1 MDRTDTLAPFR
12 VVVKIERHR
21 ASVGRPRISD
31 REEVQDMRRTTRMSA
46 TVLWVAL
53 GAIIGTPL
61 HAQESAAEQGSWR
74 VLPLPHVDLWY
85 HGLAV
90 TGFEG
95 SGPDPLY
102 DPSYRARIREVKE
115 GLGVY
120 PSALDRGSPGFAAA
134 FQADSAFELLHFVP
148 LYFASAGPDRMLA
161 ALTQVAETGN
171 AAVEDPVA
179 QFGAGIVAQ
188 LLPEERQLDVLLEFT
203 RALSDEWTT
212 WFEDAWT
219 RSVLDRR
226 VDLASLQSVW
236 DQRFAGPLRPYLERH
251 QLDQGALI
259 VSPQVGLEGRVFSGS
274 PADRTDNLVVVHLP
288 PPGDRLEATLHYA
301 VRELCFPAARLALD
315 AAGPMPADRLAAS
328 ARSTRAAV
336 RCGELLLE
344 KLAPAEVAAYR
355 RSFVPATASASD
367 EATGEAFHRAYP
379 LDPSLQA
386 ALEAEIA
393 ALE

>member
-1 MDRTDTLAPFR
+1 MKHIGFGFGAGRIASIGIIAVVLTVSAESLA
-12 VVVKIERHR
+12 
-21 ASVGRPRISD
+21 
-31 REEVQDMRRTTRMSA
+31 
-46 TVLWVAL
+46 
-53 GAIIGTPL
+53 
-61 HAQESAAEQGSWR
+61 AQESAAEQGSWR

-102 DPSYRARIREVKE
+102 DPSYRARIREVEE

-148 LYFASAGPDRMLA
+148 LYFASAGPDRMLS
-161 ALTQVAETGN
+161 ALTQVGETGN
-171 AAVEDPVA
+171 ARVEDPAA

-188 LLPEERQLDVLLEFT
+188 LLPEERQRDVLLEFT
-203 RALSDEWTT
+203 RALSSEWAT

-226 VDLASLQSVW
+226 VDLAALQSVW
-236 DQRFAGPLRPYLERH
+236 DERFAGPLRPYLERH

-274 PADRTDNLVVVHLP
+274 PADRTDNLVVVHFP
-288 PPGDRLEATLHYA
+288 PRGDRLEATLHYA
-301 VRELCFPAARLALD
+301 VRELCFPAARLAMD
-315 AAGPMPADRLAAS
+315 AAGPMPTDRLAAS

-336 RCGELLLE
+336 RCGDLLLE
-344 KLAPAEVAAYR
+344 RVAPGEAAAYR

-367 EATGEAFHRAYP
+367 EATREAFHRAYP
-379 LDPSLQA
+379 LDAGLEV
-386 ALEAEIA
+386 ALAAEIA
-393 ALE
+393 NLQ

>member
-1 MDRTDTLAPFR
+1 MKRTGFASGAVRWTFVPVVLVVAAATGIAPLA
-12 VVVKIERHR
+12 
-21 ASVGRPRISD
+21 
-31 REEVQDMRRTTRMSA
+31 
-46 TVLWVAL
+46 
-53 GAIIGTPL
+53 
-61 HAQESAAEQGSWR
+61 AQESPSEQGSWR

-90 TGFEG
+90 TGFDG

-102 DPSYRARIREVKE
+102 DPSYRARVREVKQE
-115 GLGVY
+115 LGVY
-120 PSALDRGSPGFAAA
+120 PSALDRGSPGFSAA
-134 FQADSAFELLHFVP
+134 FQADNAFELLHFVP

-171 AAVEDPVA
+171 ATVEDPVA

-188 LLPEERQLDVLLEFT
+188 LLPEERQLDALLDFT
-203 RALSDEWTT
+203 RALSEEWAT

-226 VDLASLQSVW
+226 VDLAALQSVW
-236 DQRFAGPLRPYLERH
+236 DQRFAGPLSPYLERH

-259 VSPQVGLEGRVFSGS
+259 VSPQVGLEGRVFAGS

-344 KLAPAEVAAYR
+344 ELAPAEVAAYR
-355 RSFVPATASASD
+355 RSFVPATASESD
-367 EATGEAFHRAYP
+367 EATREAFHRAYP
-379 LDPSLQA
+379 LDGGLEA

-393 ALE
+393 NLE

>member
-1 MDRTDTLAPFR
+1 M
-12 VVVKIERHR
+12 K
-21 ASVGRPRISD
+21 
-31 REEVQDMRRTTRMSA
+31 RRTL
-46 TVLWVAL
+46 VF
-53 GAIIGTPL
+53 GAIAWIVVMSVTISAAPAV
-61 HAQESAAEQGSWR
+61 AQEPEAEQGSWR

-90 TGFEG
+90 TGFDG

-102 DPSYRARIREVKE
+102 DPSYRARVRQVKE
-115 GLGVY
+115 SLGVY

-171 AAVEDPVA
+171 ATVDDPAA

-203 RALSDEWTT
+203 RALSDEWAT
-212 WFEDAWT
+212 WFEDVWT
-219 RSVLDRR
+219 RSVMDRR
-226 VDLASLQSVW
+226 VDLAALQSVW

-301 VRELCFPAARLALD
+301 VRELCFPSARLAME
-315 AAGPMPADRLAAS
+315 AAGPMPMDRLAAA

-336 RCGELLLE
+336 RCGDLLLE
-344 KLAPAEVAAYR
+344 HVAPDEAPAYR
-355 RSFVPATASASD
+355 RSFVPATAAASD
-367 EATGEAFHRAYP
+367 EATREAFYRAYP
-379 LDPSLQA
+379 LDA
-386 ALEAEIA
+386 GLEASLRAEIRSIDTN
-393 ALE
+393 